1 MAAASI
7 IQIAP
12 CDGVCNRQAINSLRA
27 MRRGDC
33 CLFYH
38 SGAGAAS
45 RHIVGVV
52 EVAREWYEGE
62 GEAASGGGISA
73 AGGAREDEDRRWRP
87 HGGGISAYGGAVTAA
102 ANALPSAAPPA
113 RLNQQPAATRPFSVA
128 VRAGLKDTLFPDDPF
143 RGSAGCRPRSARGGW
158 RDLCFVPPLVYAVM
172 GSSRNLGVGPVATSS
187 LLVASI
193 VGGKAED
200 PDGFHVAVSNHR
212 VHGWHGG
219 RDRAAAAQ
227 GLPRHDALHHQEVS
241 TFVSAFVVGAVAL
254 IAAAFAIPP
263 ATSGTPLPSARSV
276 TAAID
281 GERRRRP
288 ARREIA
294 GGEVAKGYR
303 SLI

>member
-1 MAAASI
+1 MRLSIDCCEHRFVLRAAA
-7 IQIAP
+7 
-12 CDGVCNRQAINSLRA
+12 GV
-27 MRRGDC
+27 RGDGE
-33 CLFYH
+33 LEEPRG
-38 SGAGAAS
+38 GAGG
-45 RHIVGVV
+45 HVV
-52 EVAREWYEGE
+52 
-62 GEAASGGGISA
+62 A
-73 AGGAREDEDRRWRP
+73 AGGVHRRRQGEGVRRP
-87 HGGGISAYGGAVTAA
+87 AAVHA
-102 ANALPSAAPPA
+102 A
-113 RLNQQPAATRPFSVA
+113 RLRV
-128 VRAGLKDTLFPDDPF
+128 GLVH
-143 RGSAGCRPRSARGGW
+143 RRH
-158 RDLCFVPPLVYAVM
+158 
-172 GSSRNLGVGPVATSS
+172 VGYSWIPQ
-187 LLVASI
+187 
-193 VGGKAED
+193 AED

-294 GGEVAKGYR
+294 GGEVGPAAAARTRKWRR
-303 SLI
+303 SASTGREARRSVERGEKRARERGGEREDDDVATLTCGAHVGLTLTQLTRRIKPGSKPPKNLN

>member
-1 MAAASI
+1 MSRTNTF
-7 IQIAP
+7 
-12 CDGVCNRQAINSLRA
+12 DGCVCRL
-27 MRRGDC
+27 
-33 CLFYH
+33 
-38 SGAGAAS
+38 
-45 RHIVGVV
+45 IV
-52 EVAREWYEGE
+52 
-62 GEAASGGGISA
+62 
-73 AGGAREDEDRRWRP
+73 
-87 HGGGISAYGGAVTAA
+87 
-102 ANALPSAAPPA
+102 AN
-113 RLNQQPAATRPFSVA
+113 T
-128 VRAGLKDTLFPDDPF
+128 
-143 RGSAGCRPRSARGGW
+143 
-158 RDLCFVPPLVYAVM
+158 DLCFVPPLVYAVM

-193 VGGKAED
+193 VGGKVRASDDPRLYTQLVFVSALFTGAED

-294 GGEVAKGYR
+294 GGEVGPAAAARTRKWRR
-303 SLI
+303 SASTGREARRSVERGEKRARERGGEREDDDVATLTCGAHVGLTLTQLTRRIKPGSKPLN